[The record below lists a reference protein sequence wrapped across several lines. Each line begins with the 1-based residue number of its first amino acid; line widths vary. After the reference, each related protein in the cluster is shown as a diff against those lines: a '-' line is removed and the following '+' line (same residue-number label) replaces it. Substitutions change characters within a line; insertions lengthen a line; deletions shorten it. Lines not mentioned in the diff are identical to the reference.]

1 MFDKLKLLKT
11 AYKEFKVSPFV
22 VLSFLL
28 SIGVYFQNKSVLD
41 AKDKQY
47 KDVIYIKDEQIKQ
60 LLIEK
65 NEYKTIALEMQREKQ
80 INNLLNSK

>member
-1 MFDKLKLLKT
+1 VF
-11 AYKEFKVSPFV
+11 
-22 VLSFLL
+22 
-28 SIGVYFQNKSVLD
+28 YFQNKSVLD

-65 NEYKTIALEMQREKQ
+65 NEYKTIVLEMQREKQ
-80 INNLLNSK
+80 N